1 MLEAKTISMEAILPV
16 CVKFCASHDAKVK
29 KSACQALI
37 SCSET
42 FDRPDVGL
50 LAVNILMKDLNDP
63 NPEVRSTAIDTIS
76 SLSLLAEDHSLPAIS
91 SGLRDSNPRV
101 RKAAVVGCGKVWRH
115 SPSIIEDHGL
125 VDVLYTMVRDA
136 DSHVMTFALQTL
148 NVILQKEGGIVI
160 NSTMANYLLSRLE
173 DCQDLE
179 KCFVL
184 EYLQKYRPKNVE
196 ARLHLMNH
204 VDPFVVSQNGPV
216 FLAASKL
223 FHKVMVEDDETEKL
237 IKDFTDRISVP
248 LRNFLKDPLNVEF
261 QVALLKFFSEILDKS
276 DPSHF
281 TKYYKDFRLDYQE
294 RVEISELKCDIL
306 QKLSKASSEEIN
318 EEVIKYFVYILQSQ
332 QFSPKV
338 NSQVLK
344 GLLFNKN
351 QTVVNQELL
360 KLLET
365 SPEQIVPL
373 VVQNARNLPNN
384 FDAQIC
390 QKVCGNS
397 FAFCDNSELKN
408 ILYILCHHLDI
419 QSSPYIL
426 EKLLD
431 TLTEDEL
438 KEQSQ
443 LLLLTGVKVFA
454 KSPAESQHILG
465 RIFEICAQNGMEE
478 KVEFYGKLLTKHTD
492 LFKKIISK

>member
-1 MLEAKTISMEAILPV
+1 MLEAKTIDMEAILPV

-91 SGLRDSNPRV
+91 AGLRDSNPRV

-136 DSHVMTFALQTL
+136 DSYVMTFALQTL
-148 NVILQKEGGIVI
+148 NVILQNEGGIVI

-173 DCQDLE
+173 ECQDLE

-184 EYLQKYRPKNVE
+184 EYLQKYRPKNVD

-223 FHKVMVEDDETEKL
+223 FHKVMVEDEETDKL
-237 IKDFTDRISVP
+237 AKDFTDRISVP
-248 LRNFLKDPLNVEF
+248 LRKFLKGIWLHKDCGIKDNLFIVCIFFPDPLNVEF
-261 QVALLKFFSEILDKS
+261 QVALLKFFCEVLEPS

-281 TKYYKDFRLDYQE
+281 T
-294 RVEISELKCDIL
+294 S
-306 QKLSKASSEEIN
+306 
-318 EEVIKYFVYILQSQ
+318 
-332 QFSPKV
+332 
-338 NSQVLK
+338 
-344 GLLFNKN
+344 
-351 QTVVNQELL
+351 
-360 KLLET
+360 
-365 SPEQIVPL
+365 
-373 VVQNARNLPNN
+373 
-384 FDAQIC
+384 
-390 QKVCGNS
+390 
-397 FAFCDNSELKN
+397 
-408 ILYILCHHLDI
+408 
-419 QSSPYIL
+419 
-426 EKLLD
+426 
-431 TLTEDEL
+431 
-438 KEQSQ
+438 
-443 LLLLTGVKVFA
+443 
-454 KSPAESQHILG
+454 
-465 RIFEICAQNGMEE
+465 
-478 KVEFYGKLLTKHTD
+478 
-492 LFKKIISK
+492 